1 MVKLSNN
8 EIIKRMNIGKS
19 TFYRYIAELMK
30 DGIVK
35 QEKDVG
41 YSIST
46 ELFPI
51 YFSKKNMV
59 ENFKDQ
65 LEQIKNSMDE
75 ELFAKQPVY
84 PVYQQF
90 FFYYN
95 KGFEGLRMSPKEFVM
110 NLQAGLFT
118 PKRKG
123 SKLIKKPIL
132 EG

>member
-1 MVKLSNN
+1 
-8 EIIKRMNIGKS
+8 MNIGKS
-19 TFYRYIAELMK
+19 TFYRYIAELMM

-51 YFSKKNMV
+51 YLSKKNMV
-59 ENFKDQ
+59 EDFKNQ
-65 LEQIKNSMDE
+65 LEQIKNSVKE
-75 ELFAKQPVY
+75 ESFAEQPIY
-84 PVYQQF
+84 PIYQQF

-110 NLQAGLFT
+110 RLQAGLFI
-118 PKRKG
+118 PKKKDRQ
-123 SKLIKKPIL
+123 LIKKPNL
-132 EG
+132 EDCSYSF